1 MGNKRTVMFSPDTDP
16 TVTERTMHLRE
27 QPLSPAAVLVLHK
40 EVRPVNHN
48 CRSLVHAHKPM
59 VGYSYPPLRFLVY
72 LVPALKCIIKTEW
85 QNVAVL
91 IFTWPMFFCEGL

>member
-48 CRSLVHAHKPM
+48 LQILGSCTQAYGGV
-59 VGYSYPPLRFLVY
+59 FLSS
-72 LVPALKCIIKTEW
+72 
-85 QNVAVL
+85 VAVSC
-91 IFTWPMFFCEGL
+91 IFGACIEMHY